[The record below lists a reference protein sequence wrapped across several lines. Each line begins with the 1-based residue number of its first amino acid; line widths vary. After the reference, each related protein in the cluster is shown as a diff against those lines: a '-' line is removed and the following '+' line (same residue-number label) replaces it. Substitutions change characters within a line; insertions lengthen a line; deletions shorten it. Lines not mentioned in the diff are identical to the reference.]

1 MPKPGDRIMVETY
14 SNVFPKVAGFGPLYK
29 GYREARKG
37 KRDHNEVLRFS
48 KDLESNILDI
58 SRDLK
63 TGEYEPKGFKEF
75 EIFDPKHRVIEAP
88 YFRDR
93 VVHRSLYLS
102 LEPIFENTFIYD
114 SFACREGKGTHK
126 GVDRA
131 HYFLRKPENSYYLKC
146 DIRSY
151 FGSVDHE
158 ILKEKIRRRIKDP
171 ELLDLVDSL
180 LDSYSSEVGEG
191 KGLPIG
197 TLYSQLFANIYL
209 NSFDHFVKQKL
220 QADYYTRYMDDFVL
234 FSGSKDRLHGLE
246 ESMRGYLN
254 NKLELKLPESKTCI
268 EPVSKGLTFLGYRMF
283 PSHREIRPRNKKKFK
298 RKLSEF
304 KSSSESFPDI
314 LDSIESWKGHSS
326 HADTENLRE
335 DLLSMLR

>member
-1 MPKPGDRIMVETY
+1 MVETHTGI
-14 SNVFPKVAGFGPLYK
+14 FPEIAGFGPLYK

-48 KDLESNILDI
+48 KDLESNILNL

-63 TGEYEPKGFKEF
+63 SGEYQPKGFKEF

-102 LEPIFENTFIYD
+102 IEPIFENTFIYD
-114 SFACREGKGTHK
+114 SFACREGKGTHE
-126 GVDRA
+126 GFDRA

-151 FGSVDHE
+151 FGSVDHK
-158 ILKEKIRRRIKDP
+158 ILKEKINRRIKDSKLIGLIDT
-171 ELLDLVDSL
+171 LLSA
-180 LDSYSSEVGEG
+180 YSSDIGER

-209 NSFDHFVKQKL
+209 NGFDHFVKQKL
-220 QADYYTRYMDDFVL
+220 QADYYVRYMDDFVL
-234 FSGSKDRLHGLE
+234 FSGSKDRLHSLE
-246 ESMRGYLN
+246 ESIRGYLN
-254 NKLELKLPESKTCI
+254 NSLELKLPESKTCI
-268 EPVSKGLTFLGYRMF
+268 EPVKKGLTFLGYRIF
-283 PSHREIRPRNKKKFK
+283 SSHRKIRPRNKKKF
-298 RKLSEF
+298 RRNLSKL
-304 KSSSESFPDI
+304 KKGSESFPDI
-314 LDSIESWKGHSS
+314 LNTIESWKGHSS
-326 HADTENLRE
+326 HADALNLRKM
-335 DLLSMLR
+335 LLEGLG